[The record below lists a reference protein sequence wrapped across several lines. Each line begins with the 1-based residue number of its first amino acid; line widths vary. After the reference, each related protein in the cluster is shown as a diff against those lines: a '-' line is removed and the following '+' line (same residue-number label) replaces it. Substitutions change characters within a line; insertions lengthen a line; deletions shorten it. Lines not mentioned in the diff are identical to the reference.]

1 MSYVAKIRYTAPAAR
16 QQGIILIVAL
26 IVLVALS
33 LASVGLLR
41 SVDGANAVGGNLGSK
56 KDIYRVASVGFQ
68 AAVND
73 LGTIRVAGQ
82 LPATDNSTVGF
93 ASTASLI
100 YDSRGVPQALVDAPI
115 PSSPGVATNW
125 GGGEFVL
132 PVVVDSGT
140 GVATSGGYVFRWVAD
155 RLCPNALATDPA
167 VNACRMASGSGS
179 NTAHGLERKLPGAG
193 QVYVRITLRI
203 DGAKNATSYF
213 QAMVL

>member
-1 MSYVAKIRYTAPAAR
+1 MSHVARIKYTALGR
-16 QQGIILIVAL
+16 QQHGIILIVAL

-82 LPATDNSTVGF
+82 LPATDNSSVGF
-93 ASTASLI
+93 ASTASLL
-100 YDSRGVPQALVDAPI
+100 YDSRGVPQILVDAPI
-115 PSSPGVATNW
+115 PSAPGVATNW
-125 GGGEFVL
+125 GGGEFAL
-132 PVVVDSGT
+132 PVVVDGGT
-140 GVATSGGYVFRWVAD
+140 GVTTSGGYVFRWVAD
-155 RLCPNALATDPA
+155 RLCPNALATDPN
-167 VNACRMASGSGS
+167 VNSCRMASGSGS
-179 NTAHGLERKLPGAG
+179 NTTDGLGRKLPGAG
-193 QVYVRITLRI
+193 QVYIRITLRV